1 MRQIM
6 MFGLGLLL
14 LPMAV
19 KALPGQTS
27 EDVADWIKSHPVLRP
42 GPGERL
48 WVRKSNTP
56 ARRFQFQAS
65 SLVPGRAEL
74 RGSANLIRSERLHL
88 FDLVAGVT
96 RDRLEEL
103 LRSIYGP
110 ALMEDYRRAVVVFRY
125 PQGEQRG
132 DHRNATVQALRG
144 ELRRG
149 EQFSYWLELV
159 QTSPQKA
166 ISGQIT
172 VFATADLEKLQA
184 DLSR

>member
-6 MFGLGLLL
+6 TFWLGLLL
-14 LPMAV
+14 MPLAAS
-19 KALPGQTS
+19 ALPGQTS

-42 GPGERL
+42 ESGERL

-65 SLVPGRAEL
+65 SFVPGRAEI
-74 RGSANLIRSERLHL
+74 RGSANIIRSERLHL
-88 FDLVAGVT
+88 FDLVAGVS

-110 ALMEDYRRAVVVFRY
+110 ALSEDYRRATVVFRY
-125 PQGEQRG
+125 PSAEKMG
-132 DHRNATVQALRG
+132 DRNNRTVQAVRG

-149 EQFSYWLELV
+149 EQFSYWIELV
-159 QTSPQKA
+159 QANPRKA
-166 ISGQIT
+166 TSGQIT
-172 VFATADLEKLQA
+172 VFATTDLEKLQA